1 MTHEVDFSIVITPP
15 YRTKLLR
22 IWLPLPQSDA
32 GQEIT
37 GSELSTF
44 PDEVIPRIAAEPV
57 YGNRFAYF
65 EFAKPEGAQIIR
77 HKFRAKVWD
86 LHWDVDAAAVTA
98 VQKWPD
104 DFAAYLR
111 PLLQPRLAYGVG
123 MAVFSL
129 SIIVNAAGI
138 NLSHL
143 RVEDLNPRNWIYQ
156 ASRNGHLLYA
166 RAEKFYYDLRVVYE
180 IESRLKQLRQQTAPE
195 KQEQEA
201 PKHESPAGGS
211 TDGHS
216 ITKPQLASVRN
227 FTMAA
232 PWLIGRG
239 SVSARST
246 SQ

>member
-1 MTHEVDFSIVITPP
+1 MTHLE
-15 YRTKLLR
+15 LENLA
-22 IWLPLPQSDA
+22 SDY
-32 GQEIT
+32 
-37 GSELSTF
+37 L
-44 PDEVIPRIAAEPV
+44 
-57 YGNRFAYF
+57 
-65 EFAKPEGAQIIR
+65 EGR
-77 HKFRAKVWD
+77 
-86 LHWDVDAAAVTA
+86 LAAVRQAEAADHLAGCSSCRELVDGVRRVMELCRSAEDLEPAPGLTRRILLA
-98 VQKWPD
+98 TVGEPKPTLRD
-104 DFAAYLR
+104 RVAAYLR